1 MMSAAPSAGVGTGGE
16 VPGGRLNPLA
26 RELRDESLGD
36 APASA
41 ISRREVLKLGGA
53 LGASVALAA
62 CTSSS
67 SPSPVE
73 TKPVGTASPTAHDAR
88 VVVVGAGLAGITAT
102 YRLAQ
107 QGVHVKLFEARDRL
121 GGRCWTA
128 HGFAQGQTAEHG
140 GEFIDT
146 RHVHI
151 RGLAAEL
158 GLSLEDLFA
167 GWPDGSTSPDWID
180 GGYLDHTVVRRWHTR
195 MAAAALSDARRIGE
209 FVSGRPTFRCYS
221 YGTATDAARAL
232 DQMSMSDWLHDRF
245 PDVPS
250 VVESFWNVSMAG
262 WYGLDLGALSAVNWV
277 DFFVTPYPGADER
290 WHVHGGNDQV
300 PTQAAGRLP
309 QGTVTLE
316 APLRELTKR
325 ADGTYEL
332 RFGGS
337 ATTKPVIAD
346 MVVLATPWTTLRSVD
361 LSGAGFPPYRR
372 QAIDALGMGTD
383 VKLLLQYDRRPWTFH
398 VQGKPWNG
406 IVNHSDPNY
415 DTWESSTDEKGS
427 AGLITVYAGGSGSEA
442 FVSNV
447 PHGVAPAALA
457 ARIVQQIDQAV
468 PGTGS
473 HFNGTAWLDYWTGD
487 PWTLGSYAAYRPGQ
501 MTRYWG
507 YAGIPEGAVHFAG
520 EHTST
525 YSQGYLNGG
534 VESGQRAAIE
544 VLRALGARVPER
556 IARLPY
562 SYVPGEPVGS
572 FVA

>member
-1 MMSAAPSAGVGTGGE
+1 

-26 RELRDESLGD
+26 RELRDEAVNHSLPG
-36 APASA
+36 AL
-41 ISRREVLKLGGA
+41 SRREVLRLGGA
-53 LGASVALAA
+53 FGASVALAA
-62 CTSSS
+62 CTGAPSR
-67 SPSPVE
+67 SPSPGE
-73 TKPVGTASPTAHDAR
+73 TKPAGSSSPTAHDAR
-88 VVVVGAGLAGITAT
+88 VVVVGAGLAGITAA

-107 QGVHVKLFEARDRL
+107 QGVHVQLFEARDRL

-158 GLSLEDLFA
+158 GLRLDDLFA
-167 GWPDGSTSPDWID
+167 GWPSHAVSPNWID
-180 GGYLDHTVVRRWHTR
+180 GSYLGPTVLREWHKR
-195 MAAAALSDARRIGE
+195 MAAEALTDAHRIGE
-209 FVSGRPTFRCYS
+209 FESGRPTFRCYS
-221 YGTATDAARAL
+221 YGTATDAAREL
-232 DQMSMSDWLHDRF
+232 DAMSMSDWLHERF
-245 PDVPS
+245 PDAPS

-262 WYGLDLGALSAVNWV
+262 WYGLDLAALSAVNWV

-300 PTQAAGRLP
+300 PNLAAERLP
-309 QGTVTLE
+309 DGTVTLE
-316 APLRELTKR
+316 APLTELIKR
-325 ADGTYEL
+325 PDGTYEL

-337 ATTKPVIAD
+337 ASSRAVIAD
-346 MVVLATPWTTLRSVD
+346 TVVLATPWTTLRSVD
-361 LSGAGFPPYRR
+361 LSGAGFPAYRLE
-372 QAIDALGMGTD
+372 AIRELGMGTD

-398 VQGKPWNG
+398 LPGRDGSAWTGVL
-406 IVNHSDPNY
+406 NHSDPNY
-415 DTWESSTDEKGS
+415 DTWESSTLEPGS
-427 AGLITVYAGGSGSEA
+427 AGLITVYAGGSGSET
-442 FVSNV
+442 FVSNT
-447 PHGVAPAALA
+447 PHGPAPAALSSE
-457 ARIVQQIDQAV
+457 IVKQIDQVV
-468 PGTGS
+468 PGTGAR
-473 HFNGTAWLDYWTGD
+473 FNGTAWLDYWTGD

-507 YAGIPEGAVHFAG
+507 YAGIPEDNVHFAG

-534 VESGQRAAIE
+534 CESGQRAAIE
-544 VLRALGARVPER
+544 VLHALGRPVPHA

-562 SYVPGEPVGS
+562 SYVPGERVGS